1 LKRILESENIE
12 ASAPCRIDMG
22 GTLDIRTFYLPLQHL
37 SPCTFNMAI
46 DLRTRVRLLP
56 YRQGF
61 IKVSSKGFESA
72 EFLRNEVPFDHPLG
86 LIFSIAA
93 FFRVEGIQIDIE
105 SDSPPRAALGGS
117 SAAAV
122 ATVAALSK
130 LAGLKGKRRYS
141 RQETALLAFTL
152 EECVL
157 GAPCGIQDQLA
168 AAYGGVHAWYW
179 RINFKKPFFRKKKII
194 PKEAHKDLEQRL
206 LLAYCGQPHTSTDIN
221 GRWVKQFLAGRYRD
235 LWAEIILCTQ
245 KFIDAV
251 FKRDFAEASKAMN
264 RETAIRKKMTPEVL
278 DDIGTKL
285 VAAAGVHRCGARFT
299 GAGGGGCIWALGEI
313 ADISELRPVWE
324 AILATKAAARLL
336 EVKLDSKGLGVHEE
350 INSQF

>member
-46 DLRTRVRLLP
+46 DLRTRVRLWP

-61 IKVSSKGFESA
+61 IKVSSKGFENA
-72 EFLRNEVPFDHPLG
+72 EFLLDQVPFDHPLG

-93 FFRVEGIQIDIE
+93 FFRAQGIQIDIE
-105 SDSPPRAALGGS
+105 SESPPRSALGGS

-130 LAGLKGKRRYS
+130 LDGLKGNRPHSRR
-141 RQETALLAFTL
+141 ETALLAFTL
-152 EECVL
+152 EECVI

-179 RINFKKPFFRKKKII
+179 QSDFKRSFFRKKKII
-194 PKEAHKDLEQRL
+194 RKQAHKDLEPHL

-221 GRWVKQFLAGRYRD
+221 GRWVRQFLAGRHRN

-245 KFIDAV
+245 KFIQAV
-251 FKRDFAEASKAMN
+251 FKRNFAEASKSMN

-285 VAAAGVHRCGARFT
+285 VDAAGVHRCGARFT

-313 ADISELRPVWE
+313 EDINRLRPVWE
-324 AILATKAAARLL
+324 AILSTKAAARLL
-336 EVKLDSKGLGVHEE
+336 EVKLDSKGLSVP
-350 INSQF
+350 